1 MKHRLLLLTVVG
13 LLVAGSA
20 AVAASTGQRDLLADV
35 NRVRVARDRPV
46 LDVRPGMMRRS
57 QEHARAMADA
67 GYLFHSELRLPRG
80 AEWAAEVVGVGG
92 SIRAVVR
99 AWLRSPDHRHLV
111 LRRGADIA
119 GAGIV
124 RDGDRLWMVVQLA
137 QTEGI

>member
-13 LLVAGSA
+13 LLVGST
-20 AVAASTGQRDLLADV
+20 AVLASTGQRDLLGDV

-46 LDVRPGMMRRS
+46 LDVRPGMMHRS

-99 AWLRSPDHRHLV
+99 AWLKSPDHRHLV
-111 LRRGADIA
+111 LRQDADIA
-119 GAGIV
+119 GSGIV
-124 RDGDRLWMVVQLA
+124 RDGDRLWMVIQIA
-137 QTEGI
+137 IT